1 MSNDEDYLDYLE
13 KNVPIATVGSPDLL
27 IHLTV
32 LATLSFFGIGFMLKF
47 FALYFVLYIIWSKT
61 IAKAEE
67 SMLMVLISNL
77 NIPKGIVGKMSRALP
92 ANTDRETDKNEIN
105 Q

>member
-1 MSNDEDYLDYLE
+1 MENEDDLDYLE

-32 LATLSFFGIGFMLKF
+32 AAILSFFGIGFMLKSLAVYF
-47 FALYFVLYIIWSKT
+47 LLYFVWTKT
-61 IAKAEE
+61 FAKAEE
-67 SMLMVLISNL
+67 SMLLVLISNL
-77 NIPKGIVGKMSRALP
+77 NIPNGIIGKMSRALP
-92 ANTDRETDKNEIN
+92 ANTDAETDTNEIN